1 MQVVD
6 RAAQFVL
13 MLDALNTDQR
23 QKISDLRLD
32 CLFKLHPILI
42 SRSLIDM
49 LAKKYEPDTQTFKF
63 GTNNISLTNRD
74 AFLIMG
80 FRNKGIR
87 VNLDERCP
95 NENLIDIFENPITQ
109 NISFS
114 DLKSRILNMSADDE
128 DFMRVFVLLMV
139 AGLLAQ
145 PIDDRIPHVYINIVE
160 DVMQISNF
168 NWADFTVSF
177 LHRSLKRHKIQNV
190 YLEGN
195 FILLQVTLYLEICI

>member
-1 MQVVD
+1 
-6 RAAQFVL
+6 

-23 QKISDLRLD
+23 QKISDLGLG
-32 CLFKLHPILI
+32 CLFKLHPILV

-63 GTNNISLTNRD
+63 GMNNISLTNQD

-80 FRNKGIR
+80 LRNKGTK
-87 VNLDERCP
+87 VNFDKKCP
-95 NENLIDIFENPITQ
+95 NEDLIDIFENYITR
-109 NISFS
+109 NISFN

-128 DFMRVFVLLMV
+128 DFVRVFVLLMV

-145 PIDDRIPHVYINIVE
+145 PINDHIPHVYVNIVE
-160 DVMQISNF
+160 DVMQISKF

-177 LHRSLKRHKIQNV
+177 LHRSLKQQKIKNMC
-190 YLEGN
+190 LEGN
-195 FILLQVTLYLEICI
+195 FILLQVILRLEIFI